1 MGKRSK
7 PVLRRFHLK
16 TILVQSGDW
25 TIDPMAVNSS
35 NYGTLLLSG
44 IFSNDWQQYYVG
56 VKFSDR
62 AAR

>member
-1 MGKRSK
+1 
-7 PVLRRFHLK
+7 
-16 TILVQSGDW
+16 
-25 TIDPMAVNSS
+25 MAVNSS